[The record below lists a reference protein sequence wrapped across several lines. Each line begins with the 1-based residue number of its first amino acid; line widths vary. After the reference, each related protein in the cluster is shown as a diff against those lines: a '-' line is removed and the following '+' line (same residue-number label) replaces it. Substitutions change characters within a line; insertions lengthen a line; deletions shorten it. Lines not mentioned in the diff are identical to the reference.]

1 MSEQSAELAR
11 QVRAYLEYQ
20 LSQGVRE
27 IVLPSVKGPGRRP
40 DDLEA
45 GRAEPGDCARC
56 PLSATRHTIVFGE
69 GNPSARLMFVGE
81 GPGADED
88 REGRPFV
95 GKAGRLLTR
104 MINAM
109 ALERSEVYI
118 SNVVKCR
125 PPMNRNPEPREIAT
139 CFPFLEAQIAAVKPE
154 VIVALGRIAAMTF
167 LGTKDPIMKLR
178 GIFHDRNG
186 IPVMPTYHPSFLLRN
201 EGDRRWKAEAWSDL
215 GKVMARLGMA
225 VPDIGSGS

>member
-1 MSEQSAELAR
+1 MSERSGELAR

-27 IVLPSVKGPGRRP
+27 IILPSPAGPVRSAG
-40 DDLEA
+40 DLDAVRE
-45 GRAEPGDCARC
+45 ELGDCTRC
-56 PLSATRHTIVFGE
+56 ALSAMRRTIVFGE
-69 GNPSARLMFVGE
+69 GNAHARLMFVGE

-95 GKAGRLLTR
+95 GKAGKLLSR

-109 ALERSEVYI
+109 GLERSDVFI
-118 SNVVKCR
+118 ANVVKCR
-125 PPMNRNPEPREIAT
+125 PPMNRDPEPREIAT

-154 VIVALGRIAAMTF
+154 VIVALGRIAAMAL
-167 LGTKDPIMKLR
+167 LGTKDPTMKLR
-178 GIFHDRNG
+178 GMFHDRNG

-201 EGDRRWKAEAWSDL
+201 EGDRKWKAEAWSDL
-215 GKVMARLGMA
+215 KMVMARLGLD
-225 VPDIGSGS
+225 VPATGNGS

>member
-1 MSEQSAELAR
+1 MSIQSAELVR

-27 IVLPSVKGPGRRP
+27 IVLPPVKGPARLRP
-40 DDLEA
+40 SLNA
-45 GRAEPGDCARC
+45 VRAELGDCTRC
-56 PLSATRHTIVFGE
+56 PLSATRRTIVFGE
-69 GNPSARLMFVGE
+69 GNPTARVMFVGE

-109 ALERSEVYI
+109 TLERSEVYI
-118 SNVVKCR
+118 ANVVKCR
-125 PPMNRNPEPREIAT
+125 PPMNRDPEPREIAT
-139 CFPFLEAQIAAVKPE
+139 CFPFLEAQIAAVNPE
-154 VIVALGRIAAMTF
+154 VIVALGRIAATA
-167 LGTKDPIMKLR
+167 LLNTKDPIMKLR
-178 GIFHDRNG
+178 GTFHDRNG

-201 EGDRRWKAEAWSDL
+201 EDDRKWKAEAWSDL
-215 GKVMARLGMA
+215 KKVMSRLDAA
-225 VPDIGSGS
+225 VPDPGSGL